1 MITKQTNIVTKILFS
16 WLFAFFLVACVHSK
30 ESDVTITESPT
41 DDLSFDQALQ
51 KAAKTRSVF
60 SDFETRFILT
70 AVYISPEFRAAFSK
84 RLEKVYKKS
93 DVELGE
99 IGSKAGFLVTLQVFD
114 DTRADLTNPEHWTVL
129 LDSEG
134 GPVRPILI
142 KPLADKERWRAFFP
156 SINQW
161 SHDFLVVFDVP
172 GVDANT
178 PKLVEKSDVSLTFAN
193 ADAQVALTW

>member
-1 MITKQTNIVTKILFS
+1 MITKWINIVQKILSS
-16 WLFAFFLVACVHSK
+16 WLVAFCVVGCVHSK
-30 ESDVTITESPT
+30 EADVTITESPT
-41 DDLSFDQALQ
+41 EDQSFDKALE

-70 AVYISPEFRAAFSK
+70 AIYISPEFRAAFSK

-99 IGSKAGFLVTLQVFD
+99 IGSKAGFVVTLQVFD
-114 DTRADLTNPEHWTVL
+114 DTRADLTNPQHWTVL
-129 LDSEG
+129 LNRED

-161 SHDFLVVFDVP
+161 SHDFLVVFDAP

-178 PKLVEKSDVSLTFAN
+178 PKLVEKSPVSVTFAN
-193 ADAQVALTW
+193 ADAQIALTW

>member
-1 MITKQTNIVTKILFS
+1 MITESTKIIPKILFS
-16 WLFAFFLVACVHSK
+16 SLVAWCVASCVHSK
-30 ESDVTITESPT
+30 EADVTITESPT
-41 DDLSFDQALQ
+41 EDQAFDKALE

-99 IGSKAGFLVTLQVFD
+99 IGSKAGFVVTIQVFD
-114 DTRADLTNPEHWTVL
+114 DTRADLTNPQHWTVL
-129 LDSEG
+129 LNGED
-134 GPVRPILI
+134 GPIRPILI

-161 SHDFLVVFDVP
+161 SHDFLVVFDTP
-172 GVDANT
+172 GIDANT
-178 PKLVEKSDVSLTFAN
+178 PKLVEKSPVSVTFAN
-193 ADAQVALTW
+193 ADAQVALSW